1 MPLLAEQCDVLES
14 AAALELRGRVTQLRG
29 LAVRLEGMP
38 APLGSLVAI
47 HSRRGRGPV
56 VDAEIVG
63 FDRSEAIAIPLGD
76 VAGVSPGDRVV
87 AQEFAPTVRVGP
99 SLLGR
104 VLDGRGR
111 PIDGLGP
118 LRDAHPRTLSRKAI
132 DPLGRPSIDRPLG
145 VGVRAVDTMT
155 PLGRGQRVGVFAAP
169 GVGKSTLLGQMAK
182 ATQADVSVIA
192 LVGERGRE
200 VRDFVDHVLGPD
212 GLARSVVV
220 ASTGDEPAPLR
231 VRAAL
236 VATAVA
242 EHFRDQG
249 LDVLLIMDSVTR
261 YCQALR
267 QVALAAGEP
276 PATRGYPASVFG
288 RLPELLERAGRTER
302 GSITGLYSVLVE
314 GDDMDEPVSDAC
326 RGVLDGHILLDRKL
340 AERGHFPAIDV
351 LGSVSRVDDEVMS
364 VDHRR
369 ARDIV
374 APVVAAFRDVE
385 DLVNVG
391 AYAAGSNPDFDL
403 AIAVKP
409 AIDKLLKQ
417 GRGDSPSSF
426 QTHAAQLAALAGHI
440 EQARQAIAQMR
451 LGAQPA
457 GPTGPT

>member
-1 MPLLAEQCDVLES
+1 MPLLAEQCEVLDA

-29 LAVRLEGMP
+29 LAVRIEGVP
-38 APLGSLVAI
+38 APLGSLVHI
-47 HSRRGRGPV
+47 HAGRGRGHV
-56 VDAEIVG
+56 AEAEIVG
-63 FDRSEAIAIPLGD
+63 FDRSEAIAIPLTEI
-76 VAGVSPGDRVV
+76 AGVSPGDTAVV
-87 AQEFAPTVRVGP
+87 QEFAPTVRVGP

-104 VLDGRGR
+104 VIDGRGR

-118 LRDAHPRTLSRKAI
+118 LRDAHPRALQRKPI
-132 DPLGRPSIDRPLG
+132 DPLSRPSIDRPLG
-145 VGVRAVDTMT
+145 VGVRAIDAMT

-182 ATQADVSVIA
+182 HTQADVSVVA

-200 VRDFVDHVLGPD
+200 VRDFVDHVLGAE
-212 GLARSVVV
+212 GLSRSVVV
-220 ASTGDEPAPLR
+220 ASTGDDPAPLR
-231 VRAAL
+231 VRAANI
-236 VATAVA
+236 ACAAA

-288 RLPELLERAGRTER
+288 KLPELLERAGRTGQ

-314 GDDMDEPVSDAC
+314 GDDLDEPVSDAC
-326 RGVLDGHILLDRKL
+326 RGVLDGHIVLDRKL

-351 LGSVSRVDDEVMS
+351 LASVSRVDHEVMS

-369 ARDIV
+369 ARDAV
-374 APVVAAFRDVE
+374 GPVLAAYRDVE

-391 AYAAGSNPDFDL
+391 AYAAGSNPEFDL

-409 AIDKLLKQ
+409 AIDKLLRQ
-417 GRGDSPSSF
+417 GRGENAGTF
-426 QTHAAQLAALAGHI
+426 QTHVAQLAALA
-440 EQARQAIAQMR
+440 
-451 LGAQPA
+451 
-457 GPTGPT
+457 